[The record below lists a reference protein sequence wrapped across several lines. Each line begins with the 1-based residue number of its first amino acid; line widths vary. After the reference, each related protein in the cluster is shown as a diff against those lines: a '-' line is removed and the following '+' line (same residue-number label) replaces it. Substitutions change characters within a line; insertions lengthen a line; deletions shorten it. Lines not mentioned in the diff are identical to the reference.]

1 MEAMSSSNDIT
12 PFRLDVPEADLVDL
26 RDRLARTRFPA
37 PLPGDDWDT
46 GVPVSYLREL
56 VRYWRDEYDWRA
68 AEAAINAW
76 PQFTTEI
83 DGTRIHFLHV
93 RSPEPD
99 ALPLL
104 LNHGWPGSVVEFLDL
119 IGPLTDP
126 AAHGGDAADA
136 FHLVIPSL
144 PGFGFSG
151 PVPDAG
157 WDADRIARAWAEL
170 MRRLGYTR
178 YGVQGGDIGAAVS
191 PAVGRA
197 APDRVVGV
205 HVNGSLGMPVTPM
218 SDDELA
224 DLTDLERDRY
234 ERTQTFQREEMGYI
248 AIQSTRPQTIG
259 AALVDSPL
267 GQLAWILDK
276 AHAWTFPHDTLPDEV
291 IGRDRLLTNVM
302 LYWLTGLAGS
312 AAYVGYACAGWG
324 SPDSSSGVPTGV
336 IMFAH
341 DVGIRRLAETD
352 NNITMWTDIP
362 ERGGHFAAL
371 EEPDTLAANIRGF
384 FRSVLR

>member
-1 MEAMSSSNDIT
+1 MSSSNDIT